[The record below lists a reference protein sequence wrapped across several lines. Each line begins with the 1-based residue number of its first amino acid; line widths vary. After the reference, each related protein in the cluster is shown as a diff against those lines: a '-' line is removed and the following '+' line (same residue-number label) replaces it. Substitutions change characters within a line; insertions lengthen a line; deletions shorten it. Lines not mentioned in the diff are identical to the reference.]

1 MTVGTVINIALWL
14 FTIAG
19 YAIYNLYQKN
29 IKLES
34 MVRTQEEVFHA
45 LKQIT
50 EESDKRLKD
59 MDAKGIFQSDDEVG
73 TFFKTIMTLQ
83 GILNEYFKVRW

>member
-19 YAIYNLYQKN
+19 YVIYNLYQKN
-29 IKLES
+29 TKLEGI
-34 MVRTQEEVFHA
+34 VRTQEEVFHA